1 MRFLALC
8 CICFFLAACS
18 GVSQQQTQAATVAG
32 TTWAWSNGNGVEF
45 LKGGRVRF
53 SNYAYGGSWQQ
64 HGDNVVF
71 DQNGAALFDVVI
83 AGDVMSGTWRR
94 LKGDDTRA
102 TFPTYLRKL
111 PGNARF

>member
-1 MRFLALC
+1 
-8 CICFFLAACS
+8 
-18 GVSQQQTQAATVAG
+18 VG

-53 SNYAYGGSWQQ
+53 TNYAYGGSWQQ
-64 HGDNVVF
+64 HGDNVTF

-83 AGDVMSGTWRR
+83 AGDAMSGTWRR

-111 PGNARF
+111 PGNAQF